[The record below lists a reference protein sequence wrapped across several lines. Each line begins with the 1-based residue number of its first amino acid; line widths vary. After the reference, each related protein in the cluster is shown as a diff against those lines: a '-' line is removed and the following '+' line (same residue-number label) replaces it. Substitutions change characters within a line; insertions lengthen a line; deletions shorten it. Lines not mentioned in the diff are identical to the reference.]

1 MKLLYNPEYS
11 CKNTLATVY
20 RARKFL
26 KGRNVYILS
35 SDNWMRENMYHSY
48 ECGAWYSAAH
58 EEGETKELVAL
69 PLIKRA
75 VSAM

>member
-1 MKLLYNPEYS
+1 VKLLYNPEYS

-35 SDNWMRENMYHSY
+35 SDNWMREN
-48 ECGAWYSAAH
+48 G
-58 EEGETKELVAL
+58 T
-69 PLIKRA
+69 
-75 VSAM
+75 